1 MAAPAL
7 RLRHV
12 LCPTDFSEFSE
23 RALRHSVAIASA
35 QRSALTIVHVF
46 PYAAPIGAGMPPAL
60 VQLLGPVARKELLD
74 RLQAFAEPAG
84 AAGLSPQTIL
94 LEGDPAREIGRLAE
108 VLSADMLVLGT
119 HGRRGLG
126 RLMLGSV
133 TEQLLRRAPCPVLT
147 VCHGESPELG
157 ESAIQRILCATDLQS
172 TAGGELAHA
181 ISLAASCRAKL
192 TVVHALESVPAFIAG
207 TAPGGAVTNALRW
220 SLEQAARQRL
230 AKAIP
235 EEIRQLIPIR
245 ELVVAGRAH
254 EQILRV
260 AREEASQ
267 LIVLGTSHQGALE
280 HLCFGSTSRRVLRE
294 APCPVRIV
302 RPEESRRKQGMPA
315 MQAASA

>member
-1 MAAPAL
+1 MTAPAL

-23 RALRHSVAIASA
+23 RALRHAVAIAST

-46 PYAAPIGAGMPPAL
+46 PYAAPIGGGMPPAL
-60 VQLLGPVARKELLD
+60 VQLLGPAARQKLLD
-74 RLQAFAEPAG
+74 RLQAFAEPAR

-94 LEGDPAREIGRLAE
+94 LEGDPAREIRRLAE
-108 VLSADMLVLGT
+108 ALSADMLVLGT
-119 HGRRGLG
+119 HGRRGLE
-126 RLMLGSV
+126 RFVLGSV
-133 TEQLLRRAPCPVLT
+133 TEQLVRRAPCPVLT

-157 ESAIQRILCATDLQS
+157 ENPVRRILCATDLRPS
-172 TAGGELAHA
+172 AGGELAHA
-181 ISLAASCRAKL
+181 ISLAAQSRAKL
-192 TVVHALESVPAFIAG
+192 TVVHVLEMLIG
-207 TAPGGAVTNALRW
+207 TPGSEVTKALRW
-220 SLEQAARQRL
+220 NFEHAARQRL
-230 AKAIP
+230 LEAVP
-235 EEIRQLIPIR
+235 EEIRQLIPVR

-267 LIVLGTSHQGALE
+267 LIVLGASHQGTLE
-280 HLCFGSTSRRVLRE
+280 RLCFGSTTQRVVRE

-302 RPEESRRKQGMPA
+302 RLEESRRRQSMPA